1 MAIEKLRKDGEDPL
15 ILDAGDLLFSTANIN
30 KNNLE
35 SEKHRCETMLAAYE
49 KIGCDGLNIGKYELL
64 AGLGYLKSMRKKYAD
79 IDFISANLRDK
90 VTNELI
96 FSPYKVIKKDNLN
109 IGVIGLTN
117 MVPDSMK
124 SIIVVDYVKAGNDYI
139 KKIESK
145 VDIIVMLIN
154 AERNMQASLVSNFK
168 NADFIFTSG
177 STHKT
182 SPSTPQANGGPFL
195 YANGKQG
202 KYLTVVDLELKN
214 NSSPIIDV
222 STQEQKIRTLNNR
235 LKRLQRKDPI
245 KSLEEIYAG
254 QENILN
260 LINRYRNDLKK
271 ADSTLT
277 EATNRMKF
285 GSLALN
291 KTFKDDPAILAMVD
305 SAIETCS
312 TLNLKSPK
320 PPKRA
325 KNRNKNNRIKR
336 PKPPKVKSRP

>member
-1 MAIEKLRKDGEDPL
+1 
-15 ILDAGDLLFSTANIN
+15 
-30 KNNLE
+30 
-35 SEKHRCETMLAAYE
+35 MLAAYE

-64 AGLGYLKSMRKKYAD
+64 AGLGYLKSMRKKYAG

-90 VTNELI
+90 ETNEHI
-96 FSPYKVIKKDNLN
+96 FSPYKIIKKDNLN

-182 SPSTPQANGGPFL
+182 NPSTPQSSEGPFL

-202 KYLTVVDLELKN
+202 KYLTVIDLEMN
-214 NSSPIIDV
+214 DNTSSIIDV
-222 STQEQKIRTLNNR
+222 SSNEQKVRQVTNR
-235 LKRLQRKDPI
+235 IKRLQKKEPG
-245 KSLEEIYAG
+245 KKLEEIYAG
-254 QENILN
+254 QQNILN
-260 LINRYRNDLKK
+260 MVKRYRQELEEAESILKSANNK
-271 ADSTLT
+271 MRYSS
-277 EATNRMKF
+277 F
-285 GSLALN
+285 ALN
-291 KTFKDDPAILAMVD
+291 KKVKDDPAILAMVD

-312 TLNLKSPK
+312 TLNQSLPKKPKKPNSSRRPKKKSKSLKL
-320 PPKRA
+320 
-325 KNRNKNNRIKR
+325 
-336 PKPPKVKSRP
+336 PKPPKVKTRP